1 MNRGSC
7 TGGSDQDHPQEK
19 KRQNGCLF
27 SSVQF
32 SHSVVS
38 SSLQPHRLQCA
49 RPLCPSP
56 SPGVY
61 PNSCPSSR
69 WCNPTISS
77 SVNPFSSRRQ
87 SFPASGSFHMSQFFS
102 SCGQSIG
109 TSASASLLSMNIQ
122 DWSPLGWT
130 VTKGKCS
137 ECLCWFLGVCSGEFV
152 CQVYLWPYVY
162 LHVSV
167 FSPYLSLG
175 SMGSRSSKKK
185 KKVCNIVCRT
195 DGHGM
200 WVYSFHEILRGIWI
214 PPPQF

>member
-1 MNRGSC
+1 MKLKLVC
-7 TGGSDQDHPQEK
+7 TVS
-19 KRQNGCLF
+19 NGIAQLLHVF

-32 SHSVVS
+32 NCTVVS
-38 SSLQPHRLQCA
+38 DSLRPHGLQLTRL
-49 RPLCPSP
+49 PCPSP
-56 SPGVY
+56 TPRACKLMSIK
-61 PNSCPSSR
+61 SMTPSIL
-69 WCNPTISS
+69 P
-77 SVNPFSSRRQ
+77 SVIPFSSWLQ
-87 SFPASGSFHMSQFFS
+87 FCPALGSFPVSQFFA

-167 FSPYLSLG
+167 FSPYHSLG

-185 KKVCNIVCRT
+185 KKS
-195 DGHGM
+195 M
-200 WVYSFHEILRGIWI
+200 
-214 PPPQF
+214 